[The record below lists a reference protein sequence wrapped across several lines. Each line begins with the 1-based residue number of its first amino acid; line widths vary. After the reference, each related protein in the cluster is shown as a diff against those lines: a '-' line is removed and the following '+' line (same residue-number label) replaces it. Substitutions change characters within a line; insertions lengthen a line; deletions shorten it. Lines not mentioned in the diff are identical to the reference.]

1 MPTTLYCSSCGYNL
15 TGVCTSTN
23 PTGNCPE
30 CGTPFDFHLLLSD
43 GGIAHPRVTG
53 PLLWL
58 LAPPLVIAGGFLLAL
73 WGQEGMRSSSDMREI
88 VRVLGFILGGLAVL
102 GGLVLSIFAARRI
115 ARRMVMRPPGTR
127 PSLGSTGLT
136 ILFSSI
142 FLCCQGALAF
152 TLFFLGCFLVV
163 ISTI

>member
-1 MPTTLYCSSCGYNL
+1 MPTILYCSSCGYNL

-30 CGTPFDFHLLLSD
+30 CGTPFDFHLLLNQ

-58 LAPPLVIAGGFLLAL
+58 LAPPFAIAAGFLLAL
-73 WGQEGMRSSSDMREI
+73 WGQEGMAGSNMQGI
-88 VRVLGFILGGLAVL
+88 VQILGYLLGGLAVL
-102 GGLVLSIFAARRI
+102 GGIVLSIFAARRI
-115 ARRMVMRPPGTR
+115 ARRMAMRPAGSR